1 MVTREELLEKTRQEL
16 KSLIATLILQ
26 EPFFGILAKRT
37 WIYADFDTETAYTDG
52 LDIYINPRYFLSL
65 TSDERRMILLHE
77 LMHIVLKHSLRK
89 EEFLKKF
96 GRVLDPRT
104 MNILADAKVNQYLE
118 KYKDKLRPQ
127 NRGVWPEDVEKG
139 FGLKNVRE
147 KSLEELMEELSRKI
161 IEIPV
166 VIVIG
171 GEGGDVLPIP
181 PWIKLKP
188 IDIKV
193 ENDKKRPGEPKP
205 TPPVDIEIEI
215 PEDLKIPEDVFD
227 NGKGSG
233 KTDKKK
239 KEKKDE
245 DGEESSDKEKD
256 EKTGKTGK
264 SKEKGK
270 KDEKEGA
277 DKSNEKDDKEGK
289 NVLNEG
295 DREDKETDDLEKRWA
310 KKMLEI
316 LISEKTIGRDPG
328 HLQRLI
334 EELLKPI
341 VDWRRILR
349 TALTKGIGRNVKRTW
364 ARPSRKI
371 SDLYPGKETLK
382 LNKVVVLIDTS
393 GSIGENELKRFV
405 SEVYGILRETSK
417 VVVIPWDAT
426 VYDPIELRGMN
437 DIQKL
442 KTSIKGGGGTM
453 IYPALKLVDQKFSD
467 YDMFII
473 FSDWYIGDISTDEV
487 QNILRKYA
495 KKIIA
500 FTTSARPPEF
510 LESHKIQIV
519 E

>member
-1 MVTREELLEKTRQEL
+1 MVTKMKEELLEKTRQEL
-16 KSLIATLILQ
+16 KSLISTLILQ

-52 LDIYINPRYFLSL
+52 LDIYINPEYFLSL
-65 TSDERRMILLHE
+65 TQNERRMILLHE

-96 GRVLDPRT
+96 GRVLDPQT

-118 KYKDKLRPQ
+118 KYRDKLRPQ

-193 ENDKKRPGEPKP
+193 ENDEKRPGKPKP

-215 PEDLKIPEDVFD
+215 PEDLKIPEDVFG

-239 KEKKDE
+239 KDKKDE
-245 DGEESSDKEKD
+245 DGEISSDEEKN
-256 EKTGKTGK
+256 EKTGK

-277 DKSNEKDDKEGK
+277 NKSNEKD
-289 NVLNEG
+289 VLNEG
-295 DREDKETDDLEKRWA
+295 DREDKETDDPEKRWT
-310 KKMLEI
+310 KKMLET
-316 LISEKTIGRDPG
+316 LISSKTIGKDPG
-328 HLQRLI
+328 YLQRLI

-426 VYDPIELRGMN
+426 VYDPIELRGMS
-437 DIQKL
+437 DINKL
-442 KTSIKGGGGTM
+442 KTSIQGGGGTM
-453 IYPALKLVDQKFSD
+453 IYPALKLVDEKFSS

-473 FSDWYIGDISTDEV
+473 FSDWYIGDINTDEV

>member
-1 MVTREELLEKTRQEL
+1 MVTKMNKVPSIETKEELLEKVRQEL

-37 WIYADFDTETAYTDG
+37 WIFADFNTETAYTDG
-52 LDIYINPRYFLSL
+52 LDVYINPEYFLSL
-65 TSDERRMILLHE
+65 TQNERRMILLHE

-96 GRVLDPRT
+96 GYILDPYT
-104 MNILADAKVNQYLE
+104 MNILADAKANQYLE
-118 KYKDKLRPQ
+118 KYKDMLRPQ
-127 NRGVWPEDVEKG
+127 NRGVWPEDVERT
-139 FGLKNVRE
+139 FGIEKVKE
-147 KSLEELMEELSRKI
+147 KSLEELIEELAKKIEKKI
-161 IEIPV
+161 IEIPSGAILDFPV
-166 VIVIG
+166 PVDIFG
-171 GEGGDVLPIP
+171 EGERRQKDKDRKGKERERGEKEKQEKEKEGEGGG
-181 PWIKLKP
+181 KREEKEE
-188 IDIKV
+188 KK
-193 ENDKKRPGEPKP
+193 ENKGGGGDKDKKDKEEREKSKGE
-205 TPPVDIEIEI
+205 
-215 PEDLKIPEDVFD
+215 
-227 NGKGSG
+227 G
-233 KTDKKK
+233 DKK
-239 KEKKDE
+239 
-245 DGEESSDKEKD
+245 DKEK
-256 EKTGKTGK
+256 
-264 SKEKGK
+264 
-270 KDEKEGA
+270 
-277 DKSNEKDDKEGK
+277 NES
-289 NVLNEG
+289 VLNEG

-328 HLQRLI
+328 YLQRLI

-341 VDWRRILR
+341 IDWRRILR

-364 ARPSRKI
+364 SRPSRKI

-382 LNKVVVLIDTS
+382 MNKVVVMIDTS
-393 GSIGENELKRFV
+393 GSIGEPELKRFV

-417 VVVIPWDAT
+417 VVVIPWDAD
-426 VYDPIELRGMN
+426 VYDPIELRGMS
-437 DIQKL
+437 DINKL

-453 IYPALKLVDQKFSD
+453 IYPALKLVDQKFSS

-473 FSDWYIGDISTDEV
+473 FSDWYIGDINTDEV

-500 FTTSARPPEF
+500 FTTSARPPEY

>member
-1 MVTREELLEKTRQEL
+1 MGMVTREELLEKTRQEL

-37 WIYADFDTETAYTDG
+37 WIYADFNTETAYTDG
-52 LDIYINPRYFLSL
+52 LDIYINPEYFLSL
-65 TSDERRMILLHE
+65 TQNERRMILLHE

-89 EEFLKKF
+89 EEFLKRF
-96 GRVLDPRT
+96 GYILDPYT
-104 MNILADAKVNQYLE
+104 LNILADAKCNQYLE
-118 KYKDKLRPQ
+118 KYRESLRPQ
-127 NRGVWPEDVEKG
+127 NRGVWPEDVEKI
-139 FGLKNVRE
+139 FGIEKVRE
-147 KSLEELMEELSRKI
+147 KSLEELIEELAKKIEKKI
-161 IEIPV
+161 IIPSRAILDFPV
-166 VIVIG
+166 PIDVF
-171 GEGGDVLPIP
+171 GEGERRQKDRDRKG
-181 PWIKLKP
+181 KEREKEGREE
-188 IDIKV
+188 KEKEKEGERGGGKEKEEKK
-193 ENDKKRPGEPKP
+193 ENE
-205 TPPVDIEIEI
+205 
-215 PEDLKIPEDVFD
+215 
-227 NGKGSG
+227 GKGG
-233 KTDKKK
+233 
-239 KEKKDE
+239 
-245 DGEESSDKEKD
+245 GDKEKRD
-256 EKTGKTGK
+256 KGEKEKISKDDGERKDKDK
-264 SKEKGK
+264 SK
-270 KDEKEGA
+270 D
-277 DKSNEKDDKEGK
+277 
-289 NVLNEG
+289 VLNEG
-295 DREDKETDDLEKRWA
+295 DREDKETDDLEKRWG

-316 LISEKTIGRDPG
+316 LVSTKTIGKDPG
-328 HLQRLI
+328 YLQRLI

-364 ARPSRKI
+364 SRPSRKI

-382 LNKVVVLIDTS
+382 LNKVIVLIDTS

-426 VYDPIELRGMN
+426 VYDPIELRGMS

-442 KTSIKGGGGTM
+442 KTSIQGGGGTM

-473 FSDWYIGDISTDEV
+473 FSDWYIGDISTNEV

-500 FTTSARPPEF
+500 FTTSARPPEY